1 MEWMCET
8 EECLVDQNL
17 LDNLVQSQNYLD
29 WIPGNYSQFWGKTLQ
44 EGQNGRLGT
53 DSTLV
58 RKISRVLKLL
68 QKWMPRFLA
77 NSFFALNSV
86 LNKQNI
92 LFFAQIN

>member
-1 MEWMCET
+1 MLIDNNHFSKCQVSLSNPNCMEWMCET

-58 RKISRVLKLL
+58 RKISSKVE
-68 QKWMPRFLA
+68 
-77 NSFFALNSV
+77 SF
-86 LNKQNI
+86 
-92 LFFAQIN
+92 

>member
-58 RKISRVLKLL
+58 RKSNSILGNSYCRLSLKNYFYLFYDEL
-68 QKWMPRFLA
+68 GTIYILA
-77 NSFFALNSV
+77 
-86 LNKQNI
+86 
-92 LFFAQIN
+92 

>member
-1 MEWMCET
+1 MSLSNPNCMEWMCET

-58 RKISRVLKLL
+58 RKMISKDE
-68 QKWMPRFLA
+68 
-77 NSFFALNSV
+77 SF
-86 LNKQNI
+86 
-92 LFFAQIN
+92 

>member
-29 WIPGNYSQFWGKTLQ
+29 WTPGNYSQFWGKTLQ

-58 RKISRVLKLL
+58 SKLYL
-68 QKWMPRFLA
+68 DKQVKSVFTKFLPDQI
-77 NSFFALNSV
+77 FIE
-86 LNKQNI
+86 K
-92 LFFAQIN
+92 LFYLFLMD

>member
-58 RKISRVLKLL
+58 RKSNSNKNVPERKKLYTPL
-68 QKWMPRFLA
+68 YTKVQT
-77 NSFFALNSV
+77 N
-86 LNKQNI
+86 
-92 LFFAQIN
+92 